1 MVRQKIMR
9 GKIIEL
15 LVLVFSLFFSS
26 HLYAQKDN
34 CRMFSDNS
42 GPISAVIA
50 SNNRQ
55 LEFNRVQRMKD
66 LSSEALGGFL
76 SSSNE
81 KEQLLALQLLAER
94 GKDAQA
100 ALPVVIELLSSD
112 THKKIA
118 EEIILKIGP
127 PAIPLLLEKTVLE
140 KTDVEKEYLGYDYI
154 FIHPYARE
162 LIEKII
168 TTYPEKS
175 EQHIELLVTKL
186 EESTKTKRTSRV
198 LLGDIAR
205 LLTFYTNAAMPK
217 KVISILMSYFDK
229 CFVPGRI
236 PAFLNILEP
245 AFIIARNNG
254 LLEELRINLE
264 HMSIDNRIAVFTRP
278 QPLDTILEILK
289 DTPPDDHFANEFL
302 LKGLEMCLINGEFF
316 RFDSYLELLGTRG
329 SHREFDALVEIRS
342 HLNKGTGVHNDGV
355 WGITYTYKESKH
367 YHVLNSHSYDS
378 RISAKLRIDK
388 TLKTIWQ
395 RLYPEV
401 GSINMSRLKYIMGR
415 NSPDYPTYRIHPA
428 TLVNPYDTR
437 IYRVG
442 ESDTVI
448 ALDFTGTG
456 IGTDRIRQWYES
468 KGIKPIGGADHLLFF
483 DAWAWKVARKFEEHI
498 REKIPYEHFAQLI
511 IKSTVSYALS
521 SPSWKIK
528 IKLPSLGTVVLQLS
542 KDLSLDEIES
552 RIMAVLEHW
561 PIFMMSKEELD
572 ARIAFTTAQAV
583 TLASFVAQDPNY
595 RETMNGIVQSL
606 ITTSLKKYKTEN
618 NGTALEFVMT
628 KEQAE
633 NALPEW
639 KAFFAQDKVRE
650 KLGAVQGKD
659 DLSTEVWEAVSE
671 RDDFETIAFRGLAQS
686 LESKEARFFFI
697 IDIQD
702 EEQVAKARGK
712 RKVVVSGRFGYRT
725 PNETVDRQFSFEIT
739 LRTKNRGKQ
748 FDLMNNDV
756 LGNIAQ
762 KLNVIVIDLSMNI
775 E

>member
-1 MVRQKIMR
+1 MN
-9 GKIIEL
+9 
-15 LVLVFSLFFSS
+15 S

-55 LEFNRVQRMKD
+55 LEFNRAQRMKD
-66 LSSEALGGFL
+66 LSSEALGEYL
-76 SSSNE
+76 SSSHNE
-81 KEQLLALQLLAER
+81 QEQALILQHLAER

-127 PAIPLLLEKTVLE
+127 AAIPLLLEKT
-140 KTDVEKEYLGYDYI
+140 KIEKEHDAYI
-154 FIHPYARE
+154 FLDPNARE
-162 LIEKII
+162 LIERII
-168 TTYPEKS
+168 TAYPKES
-175 EQHIELLVTKL
+175 EQYIELLMTKV
-186 EESTKTKRTSRV
+186 EESAKTKRTSLV
-198 LLGDIAR
+198 LFGNIAR
-205 LLTFYTNAAMPK
+205 LLTFYINAAVPK
-217 KVISILMSYFDK
+217 KVISMLISYFDEYFTPTK
-229 CFVPGRI
+229 I
-236 PAFLNILEP
+236 PAVLNILED

-264 HMSIDNRIAVFTRP
+264 HITEDNRIALFTRP
-278 QPLDTILEILK
+278 QPLETILEVLK
-289 DTPPDDHFANEFL
+289 DTPPDNHFTNEFL
-302 LKGLEMCLINGEFF
+302 LEGLEMCLIHGEFLNF
-316 RFDSYLELLGTRG
+316 GRYLELLGTRG

-342 HLNKGTGVHNDGV
+342 HLNEGLGVHNEGHEV
-355 WGITYTYKESKH
+355 WGITYTYKEST
-367 YHVLNSHSYDS
+367 YRYRLNSPRVSPFYDS

-401 GSINMSRLKYIMGR
+401 GPVNMSRLKYMMGR
-415 NSPDYPTYRIHPA
+415 NSPDYPTYRINNA
-428 TLVNPYDTR
+428 TLTNPYDVR
-437 IYRVG
+437 IYRRG

-448 ALDFTGTG
+448 LLDYTSTGLNH
-456 IGTDRIRQWYES
+456 IRQWYES
-468 KGIKPIGGADHLLFF
+468 KGIAIAPVGDYRLIPF
-483 DAWAWKVARKFEEHI
+483 DAWAWKMARKFEEYI

-511 IKSTVSYALS
+511 IKSHISYALF
-521 SPSWKIK
+521 PLPWRIT
-528 IKLPSLGTVVLQLS
+528 INLPSLGIVTFELS
-542 KDLSLDEIES
+542 KDVSLDDIES

-572 ARIAFTTAQAV
+572 ARIAFTTGQAV
-583 TLASFVAQDPNY
+583 TLASLVVKDPND
-595 RETMNGIVQSL
+595 RKTMNGIVQSL

-639 KAFFAQDKVRE
+639 KVFFAQDKVRE

-671 RDDFETIAFRGLAQS
+671 RDDFETIAFRDLAQS
-686 LESKEARFFFI
+686 LESKEAQFFFT

-702 EEQVAKARGK
+702 EEQVAKAEGK
-712 RKVVVSGRFGYRT
+712 RKVVVSGKFGYTT
-725 PNETVDRQFSFEIT
+725 PNETVERQFSFEIT
-739 LRTKNRGKQ
+739 LRAKNRGKQ
-748 FDLMNNDV
+748 FDLMKSEV
-756 LGNIAQ
+756 LDQIVQ
-762 KLNVIVIDLSMNI
+762 KLNEIEVDLLI
-775 E
+775 GVE